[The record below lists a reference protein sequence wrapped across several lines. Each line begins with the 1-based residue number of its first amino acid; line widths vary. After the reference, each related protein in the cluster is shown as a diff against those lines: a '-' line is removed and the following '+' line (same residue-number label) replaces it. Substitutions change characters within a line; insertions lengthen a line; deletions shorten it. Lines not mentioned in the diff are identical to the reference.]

1 MKVNR
6 VLIFFSLVFL
16 VYFLVNAYVLRRGM
30 QCFPAGD
37 PVRTAVLWI
46 GGILAVSFILGRVL
60 ENYWLSA
67 VSDVFVWI
75 GSFWLAALTYLF
87 FAAVVIDLLRLSDA
101 IVSWFPAAVTVD
113 PVRTTRFVFWGVIGL
128 VSVLVIAGHINARFP
143 RIHRITVPIAKRAD
157 DPRPVR
163 IALLSD
169 IHLGTIVGRSRL
181 RSIVGHLEEIDPD
194 VILLAGDI
202 VDEDLGPVIKENTGE
217 ILRTIHAPMGVFGIT
232 GNHEYIGGAA
242 QAVAYLQEH
251 GITMLRDTFVVLP
264 NGITLVG
271 REDRSSRQFGGQRR
285 KDLGVLL
292 EGVRHDRPI
301 VMMDHQPFDLDSVEA
316 AGVDLQL
323 SGHTHH
329 GQLWPFNYITNM
341 VYEQSWGY
349 LRKGNAQ
356 FYVSSGVGSWGP
368 PVRLANRPEIV
379 EITLTFTD
387 PAQR

>member
-6 VLIFFSLVFL
+6 VAIFFSIVFL
-16 VYFLVNAYVLRRGM
+16 VYFLLNAYVIRRGM
-30 QCFPAGD
+30 QSFPVGD
-37 PVRTAVLWI
+37 PVRSWILWT
-46 GGILAVSFILGRVL
+46 GLLLAVSFILGRVL
-60 ENYWLSA
+60 ENYWLSH

-75 GSFWLAALTYLF
+75 GSFWLAALTYFF
-87 FAAVVIDLLRLSDA
+87 FAVLIIDLLRVSNA
-101 IVSWFPAAVTVD
+101 IIPWFPDVLTAD
-113 PVRTTRFVFWGVIGL
+113 PLRTTRILFWGVASLVGL
-128 VSVLVIAGHINARFP
+128 LVVAGHINARYP
-143 RIHRITVPIAKRAD
+143 RIHRITVPIAKHTD

-163 IALLSD
+163 LALISD

-181 RSIVGHLEEIDPD
+181 QSIVSHLEELNPD
-194 VILLAGDI
+194 LILLAGDI

-217 ILRTIHAPMGVFGIT
+217 VLRTMHAPMGVFGIT

-242 QAVAYLQEH
+242 RAVAYLEEH
-251 GITMLRDTFVVLP
+251 GITMLRDSSVVLP

-271 REDRSSRQFGGQRR
+271 REDRSSRQFGGERR
-285 KDLGVLL
+285 KDLATLL
-292 EGVRHDRPI
+292 AGVRHDRPI
-301 VMMDHQPFDLDSVEA
+301 VMMDHQPFDLDSVVA

-329 GQLWPFNYITNM
+329 GQLWPFNYITDM

-349 LRKGNAQ
+349 LRKGATQ

-379 EITLTFTD
+379 EITLTFAD
-387 PAQR
+387 K

>member
-6 VLIFFSLVFL
+6 VAVFFSVVFL
-16 VYFLVNAYVLRRGM
+16 VYFLINAYVIRRGM

-37 PVRTAVLWI
+37 PLRSWILWT
-46 GGILAVSFILGRVL
+46 GLLLTVSFILGRVL
-60 ENYWLSA
+60 ENYWLSH

-75 GSFWLAALTYLF
+75 GSFWLAALTYFF
-87 FAAVVIDLLRLSDA
+87 FAVLVIDILRVSNAIIPWFPDA
-101 IVSWFPAAVTVD
+101 ITAD
-113 PVRTTRFVFWGVIGL
+113 PVRSTRFIFWSVTSL
-128 VSVLVIAGHINARFP
+128 VALLVVAGHINARFP
-143 RIHRITVPIAKRAD
+143 RIHRITVPIAKHAD

-163 IALLSD
+163 LALISD

-181 RSIVGHLEEIDPD
+181 QSIVRHLEDLNPD
-194 VILLAGDI
+194 LILLAGDI

-242 QAVAYLQEH
+242 RAVAYLEEH
-251 GITMLRDTFVVLP
+251 GITMLRDSIAVLS

-271 REDRSSRQFGGQRR
+271 REDRSSRQFGGERR
-285 KDLGVLL
+285 KDLATLL
-292 EGVRHDRPI
+292 AGVRHDRPI
-301 VMMDHQPFDLDSVEA
+301 VMMDHQPFDLDSVVA

-329 GQLWPFNYITNM
+329 GQLWPFNHITNM

-349 LRKGNAQ
+349 LRKGATQ

-368 PVRLANRPEIV
+368 PVRIANRPEIV
-379 EITLTFTD
+379 EITLTF
-387 PAQR
+387 AEH